1 MSSLIKGTEMKE
13 NELKKYSR
21 ESIDTVIRLL
31 KKPDLTMKE
40 IAEITNSDFY
50 YISDINRGK
59 ITDLNYPSSI
69 FPIRSI
75 DNRLL
80 NADTINNIIS
90 LLKNTTFSIEQIGNM
105 TGVSSFIVG
114 QINRG
119 KHKECK
125 NLQDSFPIRD
135 KQTKL
140 STNEDNLKVSE
151 VIDIIDAILHTT
163 LSFEEIARRYTVE
176 KSAIDRINRKETW
189 KNVSEKYQ
197 APIRTNPYNKQFR
210 S

>member
-1 MSSLIKGTEMKE
+1 MKE

-125 NLQDSFPIRD
+125 NLQDSFPIKD

-151 VIDIIDAILHTT
+151 VIDIIDDILHTT
-163 LSFEEIARRYTVE
+163 LSFEEIERRYNVE